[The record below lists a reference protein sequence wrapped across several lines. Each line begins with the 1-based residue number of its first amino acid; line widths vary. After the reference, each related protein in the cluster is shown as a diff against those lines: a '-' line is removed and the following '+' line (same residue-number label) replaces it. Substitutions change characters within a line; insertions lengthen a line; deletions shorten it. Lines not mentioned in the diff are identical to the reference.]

1 MRVFFFNVTDIFKFN
16 AHTLVDD
23 QTIVSL
29 ANERYLFLKNFW
41 LHWVFVAVCG
51 LFVAAHRSSLVAVQG
66 LLLAA
71 ASPVAEHASRV
82 PGLSSCGT
90 RA

>member
-1 MRVFFFNVTDIFKFN
+1 MLKLLYLWPMKAIYLLKFF
-16 AHTLVDD
+16 
-23 QTIVSL
+23 
-29 ANERYLFLKNFW
+29 FW
-41 LHWVFVAVCG
+41 LHLVFVAVCG
-51 LFVAAHRSSLVAVQG
+51 LFVATHRSSLVAVQG
-66 LLLAA
+66 LLVAA

>member
-1 MRVFFFNVTDIFKFN
+1 MHTFLSMLKLLYLWPMKAIYLLKKF
-16 AHTLVDD
+16 
-23 QTIVSL
+23 
-29 ANERYLFLKNFW
+29 FW
-41 LHWVFVAVCG
+41 LHLVFVAVCG

-66 LLLAA
+66 LLIAA

>member
-1 MRVFFFNVTDIFKFN
+1 MRPLPQGPLYF
-16 AHTLVDD
+16 
-23 QTIVSL
+23 
-29 ANERYLFLKNFW
+29 LFLNSNFFLNFW

-51 LFVAAHRSSLVAVQG
+51 LFVAAHRSSLVAVQE
-66 LLLAA
+66 LLVAA